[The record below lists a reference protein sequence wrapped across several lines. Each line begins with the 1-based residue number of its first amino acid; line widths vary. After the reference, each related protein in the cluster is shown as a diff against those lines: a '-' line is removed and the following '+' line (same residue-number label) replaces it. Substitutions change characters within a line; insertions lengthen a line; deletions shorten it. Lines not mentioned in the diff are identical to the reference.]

1 MMYDDAFLSRLTAGL
16 AGVLPEW
23 GLNAG
28 TRLLLLTISENAT
41 YLAEAPD
48 GRKLIFRVHR
58 PDYHSSAEISAEL
71 AWIAALGEAD
81 VVITPA
87 SLPALD
93 GRHLVTFQDGE
104 TTRHVVAFSFMAG
117 REPDAESDLA
127 RWYGHLGEITARLH
141 DHARGWA
148 RPEGFVRKVWNFETI
163 IGRRAYWGD
172 WRLAPGLDAAGSETL
187 ERTAELLQHQT
198 AEYGHDPDR
207 FGLVHCDMRAA
218 NLLVE
223 GERLAVIDF
232 DDCGF
237 SWYAYDF
244 AAAVSFMEHEP
255 FIPALQAA
263 WVAGYRRVAP
273 FSAGEEAALAMFV
286 MLRRIQLTAWI
297 GSHGETPTAQAMGE
311 AYVRGT
317 VALAAAYLRQ
327 HALEPAL

>member
-1 MMYDDAFLSRLTAGL
+1 MVYDDAFLSRLTAGL
-16 AGVLPEW
+16 AGLLPAW
-23 GLNAG
+23 GLSAD
-28 TRLLLLTISENAT
+28 TRLRLLTISENAT

-48 GRKLIFRVHR
+48 GRKLVFRVHR
-58 PDYHSSAEISAEL
+58 PDYHSEAEIAAEL
-71 AWIAALGEAD
+71 AWIAALGAED
-81 VVITPA
+81 VVVTPA
-87 SLPALD
+87 PLPALD
-93 GRHLVTFQDGE
+93 GRHLVAFPDGE
-104 TTRHVVAFSFMAG
+104 TVRHVVAFSFMEG

-141 DHARGWA
+141 GHARGWE
-148 RPEGFVRKVWNFETI
+148 RPEGFVRKIWNFETI

-172 WRLAPGLDAAGSETL
+172 WRLAPGLDAAGSEIL
-187 ERTAELLQHQT
+187 ERTEELLALQT
-198 AEYGHDPDR
+198 AEYGQGANR

-244 AAAVSFMEHEP
+244 AASISFMEHEV
-255 FIPALQAA
+255 FAPALQDA

-273 FSAGEEAALAMFV
+273 FSAADEAALPMFV

-297 GSHGETPTAQAMGE
+297 ASHGETPTAQAMGE

-317 VALAAAYLRQ
+317 VALGADYLRQ